1 MGIRTLLSRSAP
13 GVGLPPAAPKTSVP
27 AFAATASTVRF
38 PTGLSEALRQATA
51 GFRQHLV
58 HGWRPVGRTG
68 ATAGSAGTVGSAGT
82 AGSAGTSGTSG
93 SAGSSGPATTAGSA
107 GPAGSEPTGST
118 TPRPVTDVP
127 VAPYLTGP
135 TPAAL
140 RPGNPAAPGWP
151 GTPTAPGRSPHSW
164 AELAR
169 GYLTLVLALL
179 PRPRPAH
186 TTITVFIATT
196 DDLLTERP
204 DGSAP
209 SRRRG
214 RNRRGPEPDA
224 TP

>member
-13 GVGLPPAAPKTSVP
+13 GVGLPPAAPMTSVP

-51 GFRQHLV
+51 GLRQHLV

-68 ATAGSAGTVGSAGT
+68 APAGSAGSFGIS
-82 AGSAGTSGTSG
+82 GSAGTSGTAG
-93 SAGSSGPATTAGSA
+93 SAGSSGPAATAGSA

-127 VAPYLTGP
+127 AAPYLTGP
-135 TPAAL
+135 TPAAP
-140 RPGNPAAPGWP
+140 RPGNPGAPGRP
-151 GTPTAPGRSPHSW
+151 GAPAAPGRSPHSW

-196 DDLLTERP
+196 DDLLSERP

-214 RNRRGPEPDA
+214 RNRRGPGPDA